1 MRSVGIIS
9 AETLNRGW
17 FAVSNGNDTSLFRTQ
32 IDLKSNLVQ
41 LAVAIKVV
49 GLRRQFDCLQGARV
63 FFQRSR
69 VAGGHYYVTR
79 PEVRRDAL
87 QLCDTDDYVLCRS
100 SMIRWIGHQQF
111 QDFDSRCSL

>member
-17 FAVSNGNDTSLFRTQ
+17 FAICNGNNTSLFRTQ

-49 GLRRQFDCLQGARV
+49 GLRRQFDCLQRARV
-63 FFQRSR
+63 FFKRSR
-69 VAGGHYYVTR
+69 IASSDQYVTC

-87 QLCDTDDYVLCRS
+87 QLCDTDHYVLCRS
-100 SMIRWIGHQQF
+100 SLIR
-111 QDFDSRCSL
+111 